1 MWDGMGGWVVIG
13 TVYLL
18 QSLVAKERNI
28 ARIANLPYPE
38 DNRSLESG
46 KT

>member
-28 ARIANLPYPE
+28 ARIANLAYPK

>member
-13 TVYLL
+13 TVY
-18 QSLVAKERNI
+18 LVAKERNI
-28 ARIANLPYPE
+28 ARIANLPYPK